1 MVLTGGSLELYVRIS
16 DGFRSVFG
24 KRRTRVDIFLCTS
37 KQLHTHTDLNGDGDR
52 RVKIQKIWL
61 WWKRSLLE
69 GFLVSVSFWTH
80 TCVTPILYAFF
91 SSVVGPSLAY
101 ISGVCFLLYK
111 FYFSHVLTLFAL
123 VVRSYLNILQVQ
135 INLLP
140 ACFLWFLMVLRISVR
155 QHILSGLTISIQLVQ
170 QTCHS
175 SLPWPS
181 EYHFQILLVHRPE
194 SYE

>member
-1 MVLTGGSLELYVRIS
+1 MVLGVFLESGGLVLTYFYAQANSSIHIQILMATATE
-16 DGFRSVFG
+16 GWKFRKFE
-24 KRRTRVDIFLCTS
+24 F
-37 KQLHTHTDLNGDGDR
+37 
-52 RVKIQKIWL
+52 WL

-69 GFLVSVSFWTH
+69 GFLGSVSFWTH

-140 ACFLWFLMVLRISVR
+140 VCFLWFLMVLRISVR